1 MATKTTTTGNPRQ
14 RKQLIFIAIGGVVL
28 LGLAFFQGPKLWK
41 QINPPA
47 PAAPAKGA
55 AAATGAAGATGG
67 AAAVAAPLTG
77 SAVVVKPSP
86 RPGATTVVA
95 GVDVQPWQVPQAT
108 TGQLWTF
115 SRLHAKDPFV
125 QQVDDKSSITPVAPF
140 AGATNSSRTTSTST
154 ATTTT
159 TTQPK
164 QASATTAPAQ
174 LPPMYATI
182 EVNGNELRLKVDQ
195 AFPPSTKVFEL
206 AALKPKSAEIVL
218 ASGGKIGKNGKLV
231 LTMGKPLTLVN
242 AATGKRY
249 TMKLLYTGSTPE
261 VVQQFSTKA
270 K

>member
-1 MATKTTTTGNPRQ
+1 MATKTTTTGNSRQ
-14 RKQLIFIAIGGVVL
+14 RKQLIFIAIGGVLL

-47 PAAPAKGA
+47 PAAQKA
-55 AAATGAAGATGG
+55 AAGATGATG
-67 AAAVAAPLTG
+67 GTATAVTAPLTG

-95 GVDVQPWQVPQAT
+95 GVDVEPWQVPQAT

-115 SRLHAKDPFV
+115 SRLQAKDPFV
-125 QQVDDKSSITPVAPF
+125 QQVDQDASLTPVAPF
-140 AGATNSSRTTSTST
+140 AGAANSSRTTSTST
-154 ATTTT
+154 ASTATTSR
-159 TTQPK
+159 PK

-174 LPPMYATI
+174 LPPTYATI
-182 EVNGNELRLKVDQ
+182 EVNGNELRLKLDQ
-195 AFPPSTKVFEL
+195 AFPPATKVFEL

-218 ASGGKIGKNGKLV
+218 SSGGKIGKNGKLI

-242 AATGKRY
+242 ATTGKRY
-249 TMKLLYTGSTPE
+249 TLKLLYTGGTPE